1 MMAGAAKKGTR
12 PAAPRPKAG
21 AGQSRSPTIDER
33 IVGGEGSGPRA
44 GVAVACV
51 SFGASDVT
59 FSGAVVTFSG
69 AVMTFSGVVVTFSHQ
84 WAWQERERDEKEKEK
99 AFLAEKASMSLASG
113 SWGRRMRW

>member
-59 FSGAVVTFSG
+59 FSG
-69 AVMTFSGVVVTFSHQ
+69 VVVTFSHQ

>member
-33 IVGGEGSGPRA
+33 IVGGGGSGV

-51 SFGASDVT
+51 SFGAS
-59 FSGAVVTFSG
+59 AV
-69 AVMTFSGVVVTFSHQ
+69 TFSGVVVTFSHQ

-113 SWGRRMRW
+113 SWGRRMKW